1 MPERPE
7 RFFCSLSS
15 RANNEA
21 LAGTVARIRSWLLIE
36 YPSVWRRSAVDDS
49 RLFSQ
54 AVKAHLRSIGVERTL
69 LVRQIHCASWP
80 ARVMFVDSSADR
92 PSMRTYEIKDYEQ
105 LLHATPGSVGKP
117 LR

>member
-7 RFFCSLSS
+7 RFFCSLAS

-49 RLFSQ
+49 RLFSP

-69 LVRQIHCASWP
+69 LVRQIHRVELAGSGDVCRFLRGP
-80 ARVMFVDSSADR
+80 A
-92 PSMRTYEIKDYEQ
+92 
-105 LLHATPGSVGKP
+105 LHAN
-117 LR
+117 LRN